1 MPTIAKNEDL
11 CQMRKL
17 SADFILSPN
26 GHLLRDH
33 TLVIEKDGEILD
45 LLPHTNEDA
54 EFFEGIL
61 SPGFINTHCHLEL
74 SHFKNKI
81 SRNTGL
87 EGFIFEF
94 VRTRRSD
101 DSDGTNAI
109 EEANNVMWE
118 NGIQGVGDICNN
130 DSTFSIKN
138 KSKIRY
144 HSFVEIFSMQKEDAE
159 KTFLQGIDLL
169 QKAIDSH
176 QHASIIPHAPYSSSP
191 QLFELINN
199 HHQSH
204 PSLWG
209 IHNQESESENEM
221 FMHLT
226 GKLLNMFNQK
236 GIDMSWF
243 SSTGK
248 NSLQTISKHFP
259 LKSKILLVHN
269 TFTRASDINFL
280 KENNL
285 FDRIWLSLCPKA
297 NLYIEGQLPDVPM
310 LQNQNCKI
318 TIGTDSLA
326 SNDTLSILDEMIEI
340 QTTFPEISIETLLTF
355 ATKNGA
361 DYFGWNDLGAFTPG
375 ARPGIINI
383 TNSIE
388 KFNKKSKAI
397 RII

>member
-1 MPTIAKNEDL
+1 
-11 CQMRKL
+11 MRKL
-17 SADFILSPN
+17 SADCILSPQGN
-26 GHLLRDH
+26 LLRNH
-33 TLVIEKDGEILD
+33 TLVFKDDGEILD
-45 LLPHTNEDA
+45 LLPLKLEDA
-54 EFFEGIL
+54 EFVEGIL

-94 VRTRRSD
+94 VRTRRS
-101 DSDGTNAI
+101 STIDGTKDF
-109 EEANNVMWE
+109 EEANKLMWN
-118 NGIQGVGDICNN
+118 NGIQAVGDICNN
-130 DSTFSIKN
+130 DSTFIIKN

-144 HSFVEIFSMQKEDAE
+144 HSFVEIFSMQKEEAE
-159 KTFLQGIDLL
+159 KAFLEGITLL
-169 QKAIDSH
+169 DKAIESH

-199 HHQSH
+199 YHQSH

-209 IHNQESESENEM
+209 IHNQESESENEL
-221 FMHLT
+221 FIHLS
-226 GKLLNMFNQK
+226 GKLLNMFTQK

-248 NSLQTISKHFP
+248 NSLQTISKYFP
-259 LKSKILLVHN
+259 SKSKILLVHN

-280 KENNL
+280 EEKGL
-285 FDRIWLSLCPKA
+285 LDRIWFSLCPKA
-297 NLYIEGQLPDVPM
+297 NMYIEGQLPDVPM
-310 LQNQNCKI
+310 LQNQNCRI

-326 SNDTLSILDEMIEI
+326 SNDTLSILDELLEI
-340 QTTFPEISIETLLTF
+340 QTAFPEISTESLLTF

-361 DYFGWNDLGAFTPG
+361 DYFGWSDLGAFTVGSKPG
-375 ARPGIINI
+375 VINIIN
-383 TNSIE
+383 TTE
-388 KFNKKSKAI
+388 KFNKKSKVV